1 MDKLI
6 IQIQDAGGNWITVD
20 STRPRDA
27 EETMKL
33 MDLARR
39 RRPGKTLRAII
50 NGDPRMI

>member
-6 IQIQDAGGNWITVD
+6 IQIQDAGGNWITLD
-20 STRPRDA
+20 STKPRDA
-27 EETMKL
+27 EETMRL

-39 RRPGKTLRAII
+39 RRPGKILRAII